1 MSIGRWGVG
10 SCCASVLQ
18 CEMDN
23 PQSFNPS
30 ILLPQ
35 GSWQTKAVRE
45 FAQLYADIDDTNKT
59 NEKVAAMVR
68 YFGVAPPEDSAWA
81 VHFLIGRRPKRLVKG
96 PAMWQ
101 WAIEASGL
109 PTWLFAECYD
119 AVGDTAET
127 IAAVLPDAGQSPVGS
142 LTSWVESRLLP
153 LGNLSEPEQRAALL
167 AAWADLDGQGRF
179 VFNKLITGA
188 FRVGVSQDLVVRAL
202 SVFSSVPAPVIAH
215 RLMGPWLPTADFFES
230 LISADAGDADI
241 SQPYPFCLAHP
252 LDQEVSKLGD
262 INDWHVE
269 WKWDGIRAQ
278 LIRRNGQSYIWS
290 RGEDLITERFPEI
303 EAICDALPDGTV
315 IDGEIL
321 AWQNGKP
328 MKFLDLQ
335 QRIGRKILSKKIL
348 EKIPVVLV
356 AFDVLEYRGKDV
368 RAQSMVE
375 RRALLEEIVGS
386 VQHLLISPV
395 VTAGSWEELA
405 LQRQEARSRGVEGLM
420 LKRKDSPY
428 LVGRKKGQWW
438 KWKIEPMT
446 VDCVLI
452 YAMRGSGK
460 RASLYTD
467 YTFGVWDGDQLVSF
481 AKAYSG
487 LTDEEIRRVDTFVR
501 RNTLEK
507 FGPVRT
513 VKPELV
519 FELGFEAI
527 QLSTRHKSGVA
538 VRFPRI
544 LRWRHDKS
552 PADADTLASIKEMLL
567 AEECQGSE
575 RSRDLDS

>member
-1 MSIGRWGVG
+1 MR
-10 SCCASVLQ
+10 Q
-18 CEMDN
+18 
-23 PQSFNPS
+23 
-30 ILLPQ
+30 
-35 GSWQTKAVRE
+35 
-45 FAQLYADIDDTNKT
+45 FAELYTAIDDTNKT
-59 NEKVAAMVR
+59 NEKVNAMVD
-68 YFGVAPPEDSAWA
+68 YFRVASCDDAAWA

-96 PAMWQ
+96 PKMWE
-101 WAIEASGL
+101 WAVEAAGIPS
-109 PTWLFAECYD
+109 WLFAECYD
-119 AVGDTAET
+119 AVGDMAET
-127 IAAVLPDAGQSPVGS
+127 IAAVLPDQDSRIGGLEDSESDFRQSSNPPILQSSPDGEEILTQYRPKDS
-142 LTSWVESRLLP
+142 LAHWVEGRLLP
-153 LGNLSEPEQRAALL
+153 MAEMDDETQSASMKQAWSE
-167 AAWADLDGQGRF
+167 LDRQGRY

-202 SVFSSVPAPVIAH
+202 SKFSSVPAPVISH
-215 RLMGPWLPTADFFES
+215 RLMGNWHPTGAFFET
-230 LISADAGDADI
+230 LIAVDSGDAEI

-252 LDQEVSKLGD
+252 LEMELTKLGN
-262 INDWHVE
+262 IKDWHAE

-278 LIRRNGQSYIWS
+278 LIRRDGQSFIWS

-303 EAICDALPDGTV
+303 EQICDHLPEGTV

-321 AWQNGKP
+321 AWMDGKP

-335 QRIGRKILSKKIL
+335 QRIGRKVLSKKIL

-356 AFDVLEYRGKDV
+356 AFDVLEWQGEDV
-368 RAQSMVE
+368 RAKPFSE
-375 RRALLEEIVGS
+375 RRHLLETLVAQASSLYSNLRLSEAVE
-386 VQHLLISPV
+386 
-395 VTAGSWEELA
+395 AASWEEMA
-405 LQRQEARSRGVEGLM
+405 TQRQEARTRGVEGLM
-420 LKRKDSPY
+420 LKRLDSPY
-428 LVGRKKGQWW
+428 QVGRKKGLWW

-446 VDCVLI
+446 VDCVLM

-467 YTFGVWDGDQLVSF
+467 YTFGVWNGDELVSF

-527 QLSTRHKSGVA
+527 QLSSRHKSGVA

-544 LRWRHDKS
+544 LRWRHDKTIK
-552 PADADTLASIKEMLL
+552 DADTLESVKQMLL
-567 AEECQGSE
+567 AVE
-575 RSRDLDS
+575 

>member
-1 MSIGRWGVG
+1 M
-10 SCCASVLQ
+10 
-18 CEMDN
+18 
-23 PQSFNPS
+23 
-30 ILLPQ
+30 
-35 GSWQTKAVRE
+35 RE
-45 FAQLYADIDDTNKT
+45 FAALYTAIDETNKT
-59 NEKVAAMVR
+59 NEKVSAMAR
-68 YFGVAPPEDSAWA
+68 YFRSAPHDDAAWA

-96 PAMWQ
+96 PKMWE

-109 PTWLFAECYD
+109 PAWLFAECYD

-127 IAAVLPDAGQSPVGS
+127 IAAVLPDSPSNQEEDIPLEQVS
-142 LTSWVESRLLP
+142 LEETEEGEEVLTSAHAPRGLASWVENRLLP
-153 LGNLSEPEQRAALL
+153 LGEMDEPVQKEALQQ
-167 AAWADLDGQGRF
+167 AWRDLDKQGRF

-202 SVFSSVPAPVIAH
+202 AQASGVPAPTVSH
-215 RLMGPWLPTADFFES
+215 RLMGHWHPTAAFFEALVAPDS
-230 LISADAGDADI
+230 GDADV
-241 SQPYPFCLAHP
+241 SRPYPFCLAHP
-252 LDQEVSKLGD
+252 LESEPTKLGA
-262 INDWHVE
+262 IRDWHVE

-278 LIRRNGQSYIWS
+278 LIRRDGHSFIWS

-303 EAICDALPDGTV
+303 EHICDLLPEGTV

-356 AFDVLEYRGKDV
+356 AFDVLEWNGEDV
-368 RAQSMVE
+368 RKRPLSE
-375 RRALLEEIVGS
+375 RRTMLEQIS
-386 VQHLLISPV
+386 APQLRHLLVSPV
-395 VTAGSWEELA
+395 LEAETWEELA
-405 LQRQEARSRGVEGLM
+405 EQRQEARTRGVEGFM
-420 LKRKDSPY
+420 LKRRDSEY
-428 LVGRKKGQWW
+428 LVGRKKGIWW

-452 YAMRGSGK
+452 YAQRGSGK

-467 YTFGVWDGDQLVSF
+467 YTFGVWNGDELVPF

-487 LTDEEIRRVDTFVR
+487 LTDDEIRRVDTWVR

-513 VKPELV
+513 VKTELV

-527 QLSTRHKSGVA
+527 QLSNRHKSGVA

-544 LRWRHDKS
+544 LRWRHDKT
-552 PADADTLASIKEMLL
+552 PRDADTLESVKEMLV
-567 AEECQGSE
+567 AVDGTG
-575 RSRDLDS
+575 